1 MTIGEKIKKLRCEH
15 GMTQE
20 KLAAYLKISSQSI
33 SKWENNNAM
42 PDISLIV
49 PIANFFGVT
58 TDELFDRDAANE
70 AAEIEAYFKKS
81 ERLVNY
87 GFLDEDL
94 ALWEEAAAKYPGSF
108 QCLHSLAHALWRS
121 LPYTSDPTDKDVS
134 SAHRVID
141 ICERILD
148 DCTDNDIR
156 NGAIQLL
163 TYTYGRE
170 GYPCADEGRAVRYAN
185 MAGTMYACRE
195 ELLENAYF
203 TEENRYKGREQKHK
217 NTLAYI
223 DLAAINIINEDYD
236 SAKMRIFAYET
247 AKKLWESLLYDG
259 NYLDHHSDL
268 AYLHMQIAEQYASLG
283 DKDRVIYNIEQ
294 ALMHA
299 RKYDSLPTGKG
310 SYTSIF
316 VSSAGCEISERAG
329 SEESYWRDEILS
341 GEIYDFLRDDPDFIK
356 ILEPPKR
363 TY

>member
-1 MTIGEKIKKLRCEH
+1 MTIGEKIKKLRLGR

-20 KLAAYLKISSQSI
+20 KLAAYLKISSQSV

-49 PIANFFGVT
+49 PIANFFGIT
-58 TDELFDRDAANE
+58 TDELFDRDAKNE
-70 AAEIEAYFKKS
+70 AAEIEEYFRKS

-94 ALWEEAAAKYPGSF
+94 ALWEEAASKYPGSF

-121 LPYTSDPTDKDVS
+121 LPYTSDPAEKDVYN
-134 SAHRVID
+134 ACRVID

-170 GYPCADEGRAVRYAN
+170 GYPCADEERAVMYAN
-185 MAGTMYACRE
+185 MAGTMYSCRE

-203 TEENRYKGREQKHK
+203 TEKNKYKGKAQRHK
-217 NTLAYI
+217 NTLSYI
-223 DLAAINIINEDYD
+223 DLAAINIFNGEYD
-236 SAKMRIFAYET
+236 TAEERIFAFES
-247 AKKLWESLLYDG
+247 AIKLWQILLYDG

-268 AYLHMQIAEQYASLG
+268 AYLYMQIAEEYAALG
-283 DKDRVIYNIEQ
+283 DRERTLYNIER
-294 ALMHA
+294 ALYNA
-299 RKYDSLPTGKG
+299 REYDALPVGKS
-310 SYTSIF
+310 SYTSMF
-316 VSSAGCEISERAG
+316 VPLAECEISARAG
-329 SEESYWRDEILS
+329 SEESYWRDEISS
-341 GEIYDFLRDDPDFIK
+341 GELYAPLRDDPEFIK
-356 ILEPPKR
+356 LLTPDKNKK
-363 TY
+363 